1 MFAPFL
7 AADGLTVKD
16 FVHREV
22 EPLDKEVE
30 QIQIMA
36 VCQAID
42 IPLKVAYLD
51 RSAGAL
57 NFHEIL
63 EAHPKVRRVSQDQR
77 EMRALL
83 GAPRGVLSV
92 LTHPR
97 VWLGERDGQ
106 AAESLRMLYRPGHYD
121 IMYAA

>member
-42 IPLKVAYLD
+42 IPLKGAYLD
-51 RSAGAL
+51 RRAGAP

-63 EAHPKVRRVSQDQR
+63 EAHPKVRRLERIDQDQQ
-77 EMRALL
+77 ETMTLGEGFSWLLALARALRHSRC
-83 GAPRGVLSV
+83 GF
-92 LTHPR
+92 
-97 VWLGERDGQ
+97 
-106 AAESLRMLYRPGHYD
+106 
-121 IMYAA
+121 